1 MDINQNLRVSTMT
14 IISNIG
20 SNIILDGLFKNLE
33 TDDNIKYIEYGKLNK
48 GVNTKKQRKPRKNV
62 EKKYFYNQVTLHVE
76 LDKII
81 NLKIFNNGKLQMTGV
96 KNKTQADSVID
107 ILISK
112 LSSIDNKSDIL
123 DNFDL
128 KKKDFKIVLINSDFN
143 IRFKINRNILHRI
156 VTSNGY
162 YSSYEPSIYPGVNI
176 KYYYNHLYNDGICRC
191 HGKCSGK
198 GNGDGES
205 DCKKITV
212 AVFNSGNII
221 ITGAQSNNQLNTAY
235 EFINNLLKEKREELE
250 LNKKEID

>member
-143 IRFKINRNILHRI
+143 IRFKINREILHRI
-156 VTSNGY
+156 VSSNGY

-176 KYYYNHLYNDGICRC
+176 KYYYNHLYNDGICKC
-191 HGKCSGK
+191 TGACSGK
-198 GNGDGES
+198 GNGHGES

-212 AVFNSGNII
+212 AIFKSGKII
-221 ITGAQSNNQLNTAY
+221 ITGGQNKGQIVIAY
-235 EFINNLLKEKREELE
+235 NFIKDFIHNDPESYKLIKE
-250 LNKKEID
+250 ND